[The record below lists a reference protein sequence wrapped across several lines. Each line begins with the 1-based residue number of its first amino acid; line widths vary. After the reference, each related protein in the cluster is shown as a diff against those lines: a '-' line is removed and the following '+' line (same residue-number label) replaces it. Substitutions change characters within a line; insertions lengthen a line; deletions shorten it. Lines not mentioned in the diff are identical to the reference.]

1 MTALNNRKH
10 SVFSGL
16 FSDNTVL
23 SAFMVISPVIVCADT
38 LKNAFAMIYAF
49 SAVTFLSVLISS
61 FVPKKIPYAMKII
74 IYTVISSFVYI
85 PVKMTAEAFYPESI
99 TAIGIYYPLI
109 AVNSLIVLQTEVKF
123 FRMKKSEMMLSLISY
138 ILGFDI
144 VMLITAFIRE
154 LLAYGT
160 LNSRMTDI
168 PLAISGAGQT
178 FGGFICLGLLCGL
191 YRKIKSYAESEKNVS
206 DK

>member
-1 MTALNNRKH
+1 
-10 SVFSGL
+10 
-16 FSDNTVL
+16 
-23 SAFMVISPVIVCADT
+23 
-38 LKNAFAMIYAF
+38 
-49 SAVTFLSVLISS
+49 
-61 FVPKKIPYAMKII
+61 
-74 IYTVISSFVYI
+74 
-85 PVKMTAEAFYPESI
+85 
-99 TAIGIYYPLI
+99 
-109 AVNSLIVLQTEVKF
+109 LIVLQTEVKF

>member
-1 MTALNNRKH
+1 MALNNRKQ
-10 SVFSGL
+10 SFFSGL

-23 SAFMVISPVIVCADT
+23 SAFMVMSPVIVCADT

-61 FVPKKIPYAMKII
+61 FVPKKIPYALKII
-74 IYTVISSFVYI
+74 IYTIISSIVYI
-85 PVKMTAEAFYPESI
+85 PVKMTAKVFYPESI

-109 AVNSLIVLQTEVKF
+109 SVNSLIVLQTEVKF
-123 FRMKKSEMMLSLISY
+123 FRTKKSEMMLLLISY

-160 LNSRMTDI
+160 LNSRMMDI